1 MSSYLFSSE
10 SVSPGHPDKLCDR
23 ISDAILDSYLQGD
36 PDSRVAVECMAT
48 ANKLLISGEVSSNA
62 ALTSNDIERIARG
75 IIQVTGYN
83 KDEYLYTFNKTNVE
97 VLINRQSPDIA
108 RGVDRQDPRL
118 QGAGD
123 QGIMF
128 GYATD
133 ETPHFMP
140 LPIMLAHEIMDYFY
154 RYRRSHPDCI
164 LRPDAK
170 SQVTVQYE
178 DNVPVKIDTILIS
191 HQHDDVP
198 QEEVNKF
205 ISEVLSKFLLENFGE
220 GCKYPSHL
228 IQDNMKVYI
237 NPTGKF
243 VIGGPVG
250 DCGLTGRKIIVDTYG
265 GRSAHG
271 GGAFCV
277 DGDTEYLTPN
287 GWKKMSEYQ
296 EGDLVAQWDDY
307 KLSFVKPLARIECD
321 AEDMFHIHSSTMYD
335 MVLSKNHDLVI
346 ETSKGN
352 IIKKRCKDLID
363 INTLKIKN
371 GNAGYVPV
379 SFNIR
384 PDQITTSIPLTD
396 DEIRL
401 QVAYCA
407 DGSSNKERLR
417 CKKDYKKERL
427 EMLLKNTNTDY
438 RISTDRDEESDYVNY
453 YFKPPIN
460 SRKLTECFRNA
471 NLHQMRVIADELVQ
485 WDGNRYDCFRTT
497 IKEDADFAQFLFMAA
512 YGTRASIKVDDRRGR
527 QTHVDGYDKAYTVN
541 CILYSVY
548 RLNTTKV
555 MMRNSSARSV
565 DSVHIERFESKDG
578 KMYCFSVPSGM
589 LLLRRNYKV
598 FVTGNSGKDPSKVD
612 RSAAY
617 MARYIAKNLVA
628 TRKMSQCSVQLAYGI
643 GMAEPISV
651 YITSNGTC
659 QTPDEKLSKIVCSVF
674 DLTPYG
680 IIQKLDLKR
689 PIFYKTAFGGHFG
702 REIFPWEQID
712 MAETLKNLL

>member
-36 PDSRVAVECMAT
+36 PDSHVAVECMAT

-62 ALTSNDIERIARG
+62 ALTSNDIERIARD
-75 IIQVTGYN
+75 IIQVTGYD

-108 RGVDRQDPRL
+108 QGVDRQDPRL

-205 ISEVLSKFLLENFGE
+205 ISEVLNKFLLENFGE

-271 GGAFCV
+271 GGAF
-277 DGDTEYLTPN
+277 
-287 GWKKMSEYQ
+287 
-296 EGDLVAQWDDY
+296 
-307 KLSFVKPLARIECD
+307 
-321 AEDMFHIHSSTMYD
+321 
-335 MVLSKNHDLVI
+335 
-346 ETSKGN
+346 
-352 IIKKRCKDLID
+352 
-363 INTLKIKN
+363 
-371 GNAGYVPV
+371 
-379 SFNIR
+379 
-384 PDQITTSIPLTD
+384 
-396 DEIRL
+396 
-401 QVAYCA
+401 
-407 DGSSNKERLR
+407 
-417 CKKDYKKERL
+417 
-427 EMLLKNTNTDY
+427 
-438 RISTDRDEESDYVNY
+438 
-453 YFKPPIN
+453 
-460 SRKLTECFRNA
+460 
-471 NLHQMRVIADELVQ
+471 
-485 WDGNRYDCFRTT
+485 
-497 IKEDADFAQFLFMAA
+497 
-512 YGTRASIKVDDRRGR
+512 
-527 QTHVDGYDKAYTVN
+527 
-541 CILYSVY
+541 
-548 RLNTTKV
+548 
-555 MMRNSSARSV
+555 
-565 DSVHIERFESKDG
+565 
-578 KMYCFSVPSGM
+578 
-589 LLLRRNYKV
+589 
-598 FVTGNSGKDPSKVD
+598 SGKDPSKVD

-659 QTPDEKLSKIVCSVF
+659 QTPDEKLSKIVQSVF